1 MTSPIIIRQH
11 LVTPWSEFLREWT
24 SCKRCH
30 YAANR
35 SHTVQVR
42 GRLPCDILF
51 IGEAPGDPE
60 DQLGFPFVGEVG
72 AVLNAWIKE
81 AGLADVRYALVN
93 TVACKPFKSP
103 PIKPPDAKALK
114 ACRPRFDQLLAM
126 AKPKRIICVGN
137 IATSYRTTLPKEI
150 PVDSIPHPVS
160 YLKAERVRAAQFEKQ
175 ASLCLRRVA
184 DELIARTV

>member
-1 MTSPIIIRQH
+1 MPKQTVASFVRK
-11 LVTPWSEFLREWT
+11 WRA
-24 SCKRCH
+24 CKLCPLHKGAHRH
-30 YAANR
+30 VLY
-35 SHTVQVR
+35 R
-42 GRLPCDILF
+42 GSIPAKVLF